1 MISHNSLNTLL
12 NIDILYKTSV
22 KPQILIKKFKKNS
35 IEKNR

>member
-12 NIDILYKTSV
+12 NINNLNKTSV
-22 KPQILIKKFKKNS
+22 KPQILRKKFKKNS